1 MKIFTA
7 LLLLILIPST
17 LPAQMNDESRLME
30 IETTVLDYLAKTD
43 PSHLQNLLSY
53 FKESDES
60 TIDERTAQLE
70 NVKTE
75 LAAFLGDVGIEG
87 SPNGLKFYFSN
98 DDHEKILFV
107 AITNNGFI
115 ESLRIEDSTPS
126 IALTVE
132 LLPKLVDSL
141 SQNGY
146 SGLLYA
152 RKGGEMLVDQPFGMA
167 NPGLNIPNTKET
179 IFATGSRPIDYTI
192 ASILLLAQQ
201 DKLSLDDTLDRYFDG
216 VPKDKQSMTIEHLMT
231 GRSGLPDFFDIESDW
246 DADLGW
252 IDREEAT
259 ERLITIDLLF
269 EPGTNRQH
277 SHAAFG
283 LLAIVIEKVSGMDY
297 YAFIR
302 KNFFDPAG
310 MERTGEYGETRGFE
324 LSDFAEG
331 KGPQRIGIP
340 NIPPNWGP
348 TSWLIKGSGG
358 MYSTLE
364 DLRAFYAYLRSGD
377 VLDEEHQQWF
387 MGESVQLDGSM
398 RGFELFSISN
408 PANETELYLFLNEIS
423 DRDGI
428 RDVFRALEK
437 LMLN

>member
-7 LLLLILIPST
+7 LLLLILIPFT
-17 LPAQMNDESRLME
+17 LPAQMTGESKLME
-30 IETTVLDYLAKTD
+30 IETVVLDYLTNND
-43 PSHLQNLLSY
+43 PLHLENLLRY
-53 FKESDES
+53 FKDSDES
-60 TIDERTAQLE
+60 SVDEHTAKLE
-70 NVKTE
+70 SVKAE
-75 LAAFLGDVGIEG
+75 LAPFLGDVGIEG

-98 DDHEKILFV
+98 DGQEKILV
-107 AITNNGFI
+107 VEITNNGFI
-115 ESLRIEDSTPS
+115 ERLRVEDSSPS
-126 IALTVE
+126 ITLTTE

-141 SQNGY
+141 SQNGF
-146 SGLLYA
+146 SGLLFA
-152 RKGGEMLVDQPFGMA
+152 RKEGKLIIDQPFGMA

-201 DKLSLDDTLDRYFDG
+201 DKLSLDDTIDRYFDG
-216 VPKDKQSMTIEHLMT
+216 VPREKQSMTIQHLMT

-246 DADLGW
+246 DTDLAW
-252 IDREEAT
+252 IDREEAI
-259 ERLITIDLLF
+259 ERLLIIDLLF

-283 LLAIVIEKVSGMDY
+283 LLAIVIEKVGGMDY
-297 YAFIR
+297 YAFLR

-310 MERTGEYGETRGFE
+310 MERTGEYGEIRSFK
-324 LSDFAEG
+324 LNDFAEG
-331 KGPQRIGIP
+331 KGPQRVGLP

-364 DLRAFYAYLRSGD
+364 DLRAFYAYIRSGD

>member
-1 MKIFTA
+1 M
-7 LLLLILIPST
+7 
-17 LPAQMNDESRLME
+17 
-30 IETTVLDYLAKTD
+30 
-43 PSHLQNLLSY
+43 
-53 FKESDES
+53 
-60 TIDERTAQLE
+60 
-70 NVKTE
+70 
-75 LAAFLGDVGIEG
+75 GDVGIEG

-152 RKGGEMLVDQPFGMA
+152 RKEGEMLVDQPFGMA

-201 DKLSLDDTLDRYFDG
+201 DKLSLDDTIDRYIDE
-216 VPKDKQSMTIEHLMT
+216 VPKDKQSVTIQHLMT
-231 GRSGLPDFFDIESDW
+231 GRSGLPDFFDVESDW
-246 DADLGW
+246 DADLAW

-259 ERLITIDLLF
+259 ERLLTIDLLF

-297 YAFIR
+297 YAFLR

-331 KGPQRIGIP
+331 KGPQRIGLP
-340 NIPPNWGP
+340 NIPPNWG
-348 TSWLIKGSGG
+348 
-358 MYSTLE
+358 
-364 DLRAFYAYLRSGD
+364 
-377 VLDEEHQQWF
+377 
-387 MGESVQLDGSM
+387 QLPG
-398 RGFELFSISN
+398 
-408 PANETELYLFLNEIS
+408 
-423 DRDGI
+423 
-428 RDVFRALEK
+428 
-437 LMLN
+437 